1 VQQSL
6 IDYDAWILLGE
17 FAIILLAR
25 FVNSQRWTFNNKKK
39 KHHSPRRNAMKKM
52 LLVVLMLLVAGVAYA
67 ATPKK
72 PVRCNVNGKMQRVE
86 TVDACKALGGTVVE
100 KKKVA

>member
-1 VQQSL
+1 
-6 IDYDAWILLGE
+6 
-17 FAIILLAR
+17 
-25 FVNSQRWTFNNKKK
+25 
-39 KHHSPRRNAMKKM
+39 MKKM